1 MTRFCKILGIALS
14 AIAIV
19 CLGISISQDGQQLF
33 LQVGLLCNCLA
44 LLIYLFFVKTKK

>member
-44 LLIYLFFVKTKK
+44 LLIFTAKKKRK